1 MYGFWAVFSHTGYLL
16 LKGFIVMIA
25 LWVAIQA
32 VAATMVVTSVRMNGM
47 IPVFTL
53 GEIVVI
59 YTPSF
64 ARDCRKSIT
73 LSRPTIPTNCPFSMT
88 GSWFR
93 FASAIF

>member
-1 MYGFWAVFSHTGYLL
+1 MYGFWAIFSHPGYLL

-25 LWVAIQA
+25 LRVGTRA
-32 VAATMVVTSVRMNGM
+32 VAATLVVTPVRMNGM
-47 IPVFTL
+47 VPFFTL

-59 YTPSF
+59 YMPSF
-64 ARDCRKSIT
+64 VRDSRKAIT